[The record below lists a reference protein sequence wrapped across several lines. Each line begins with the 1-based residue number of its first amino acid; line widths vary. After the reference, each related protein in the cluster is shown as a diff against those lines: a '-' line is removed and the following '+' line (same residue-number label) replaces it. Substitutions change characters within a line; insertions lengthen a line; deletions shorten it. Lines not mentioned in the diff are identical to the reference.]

1 MKHYDVQLRLL
12 ELSLASGA
20 ASYVVVTAQVRIW
33 WNRNNVQLFGWHRPA
48 LGWTCCW
55 TCTGSNSSTG
65 TSWAAGSSSWGRAG
79 RPSAPAPAAPPSGP
93 PPSRYP
99 PPAAQTLNTQ
109 SSFCWSRRIFE
120 YGMLVT
126 RMLSGVEEGG
136 RREVERRW
144 SWSGEAGQLFCCSKL
159 FTLRLRSPPPQ
170 LLFSFSVSSDRAS
183 TSSWPDLQL
192 DVIEYEDGVAAGVVG
207 QDLLEVGRA
216 GGEDDLVALQR
227 LPLAAQRHVHEGLVC
242 LQILQCS

>member
-1 MKHYDVQLRLL
+1 M
-12 ELSLASGA
+12 
-20 ASYVVVTAQVRIW
+20 
-33 WNRNNVQLFGWHRPA
+33 
-48 LGWTCCW
+48 
-55 TCTGSNSSTG
+55 
-65 TSWAAGSSSWGRAG
+65 
-79 RPSAPAPAAPPSGP
+79 
-93 PPSRYP
+93 
-99 PPAAQTLNTQ
+99 
-109 SSFCWSRRIFE
+109 
-120 YGMLVT
+120 
-126 RMLSGVEEGG
+126 EEGG

-144 SWSGEAGQLFCCSKL
+144 SWGGEAGQLFCCSKL

-242 LQILQCS
+242 LQILQCSQEVGMEFCDNIQSKTAAAHGCSNIKNKSEIFIFRTSSGEKIENILGKTEINKIVF

>member
-1 MKHYDVQLRLL
+1 
-12 ELSLASGA
+12 
-20 ASYVVVTAQVRIW
+20 
-33 WNRNNVQLFGWHRPA
+33 
-48 LGWTCCW
+48 
-55 TCTGSNSSTG
+55 
-65 TSWAAGSSSWGRAG
+65 
-79 RPSAPAPAAPPSGP
+79 
-93 PPSRYP
+93 
-99 PPAAQTLNTQ
+99 
-109 SSFCWSRRIFE
+109 
-120 YGMLVT
+120 MLVT

-242 LQILQCS
+242 LQILQCSQEVGMEFCDNIQSKTAAAHGCSNIKNKSEIFIFRTSSGEKIENILGKTEINKIVV